1 MGLTLM
7 AFLLM
12 MMIMWDRTEPG
23 AYRVDG
29 KTWNLVSLAFLI
41 ERVITSTTC
50 AQFEMVKA
58 IEIQCV
64 KASLQCNE
72 VRQMFTFQRP
82 VGSLATDETK
92 VSSKKYWSKSLPL
105 ADSRIVANAATAT
118 HNRPS

>member
-29 KTWNLVSLAFLI
+29 KSWNLVSLAFLI

-50 AQFEMVKA
+50 AQFKMVKA

-64 KASLQCNE
+64 KRSLHHFKLSTSC
-72 VRQMFTFQRP
+72 
-82 VGSLATDETK
+82 
-92 VSSKKYWSKSLPL
+92 
-105 ADSRIVANAATAT
+105 
-118 HNRPS
+118 

>member
-29 KTWNLVSLAFLI
+29 KSWNLVSLAFLI

-50 AQFEMVKA
+50 AQFE
-58 IEIQCV
+58 
-64 KASLQCNE
+64 
-72 VRQMFTFQRP
+72 T
-82 VGSLATDETK
+82 
-92 VSSKKYWSKSLPL
+92 W
-105 ADSRIVANAATAT
+105 
-118 HNRPS
+118 